1 MIALLAGVAFGAVV
15 LPEPPVRPA
24 DLDPGEC
31 EETGIENGQP
41 EFDLGDC
48 SGLVLPLSQWQYLER
63 AAVYNGQIERRWV
76 ARELEYTLQLEH
88 LQRELDRANEP
99 IPFFSR
105 PAFYTL
111 FGAITTGAI
120 LVGYHHAVTPG

>member
-1 MIALLAGVAFGAVV
+1 MIALLVGAAIGAVE
-15 LPEPPVRPA
+15 LPEPPDRPI

-48 SGLVLPLSQWQYLER
+48 SGLVLPLTQWRYLEK
-63 AAVYNGQIERRWV
+63 AAVYNRQVSRRWI
-76 ARELEYTLQLEH
+76 ARELEYTLQGEH

-105 PAFYTL
+105 PSTYTL
-111 FGAITTGAI
+111 FGAVFTGVV
-120 LVGYHHAVTPG
+120 LVGYHYAVTPG